1 MHIFNFIVA
10 LKKHTLI
17 CKLICSYVCVSFKTP
32 QSVCVQSNFICL
44 VPMMYQHMPN
54 FTETFAIM
62 QEECKY
68 PWLMNFWHFCS
79 VGHKRSLKIHIIS
92 GIIYTYNKY
101 PLKMFYV
108 TFIKEETDGVRS
120 LFWDLSLDDLWVVDS
135 TPTIVGF
142 WLNIM
147 YFSKAN
153 FILNVQQW
161 KLILSFY
168 FESSVRYQ

>member
-1 MHIFNFIVA
+1 MHISNFIVA

-17 CKLICSYVCVSFKTP
+17 CKLIYVCASFKAP
-32 QSVCVQSNFICL
+32 QSACVRSNFICL

-79 VGHKRSLKIHIIS
+79 VGHKRSLEIYIIKYHM
-92 GIIYTYNKY
+92 YTYNRY

-108 TFIKEETDGVRS
+108 TCIRIETDSVRRH
-120 LFWDLSLDDLWVVDS
+120 FWDLSLVWSMACWNTSNHCSSWLQ
-135 TPTIVGF
+135 TIVC
-142 WLNIM
+142 
-147 YFSKAN
+147 
-153 FILNVQQW
+153 
-161 KLILSFY
+161 LSFLT
-168 FESSVRYQ
+168 

>member
-17 CKLICSYVCVSFKTP
+17 CKLICSYVLCVSFKTP

-147 YFSKAN
+147 YFSQIVSYLMFN
-153 FILNVQQW
+153 N
-161 KLILSFY
+161 
-168 FESSVRYQ
+168 EN